1 MRLPDCSLDVFVT
14 LVAVAESR
22 TKPEA
27 AAKLNITV
35 SALEK
40 RLRAMSLAYGVS
52 LLEQID
58 DELRLTE

>member
-1 MRLPDCSLDVFVT
+1 LDVFVT